1 MQGLSPEHLD
11 GSQPLPTAT
20 PEGSPQQGEA
30 AVVTTPQ
37 VESTESL
44 EPFRITNTR
53 EDFRIRRGERPFV
66 RLNSS
71 GELVVTS
78 SGSPVGPFPG
88 VEGQDPFWS
97 AGDFRRTLFSPG
109 SPVVSEINP
118 PVFSET
124 ETVPVNTTY
133 HFTLPAE
140 MAHLANTTSVPTGF
154 TTAGLPPINTQRT
167 PNVTPT
173 LPPGYHA
180 LNALLNASVPTP
192 PQTPSGTPGG
202 PSFHGHPI
210 PGFIPTLPQF
220 PSGNPNPSGT
230 IPSITPNLQI
240 PVGGQGGTIQFPLTG
255 HNPITTQ
262 PTIGTQL
269 PVGTPPTIGGPT
281 PPFGQNIPPALAQY
295 WNQMLQNLPQTT
307 GGQQPVPTIGQPYPG
322 IPNPIWGQGQNAQ
335 TQVPTQTQGYNPWN
349 YYPLQPPPNQPGSS
363 HYGQTA
369 YGPTG
374 LPTGLPPQSHQYPQV
389 NRQLPFLATLDLP
402 DLSRILNDPIRHSP
416 QWPAIPAKLPSDI
429 PKFDGKVG
437 EDPNNHVMTFH
448 LWCSSNS
455 LMDDS
460 IRLRLFQRTLTGSA
474 AKWYIELPR
483 GFFSDFNTLA
493 MDFLTHYQLPIRYDT
508 GTEILTSFKQ
518 TKGTHISDHIHE
530 WRRRRRLI
538 KLELP
543 DQLLAEWFTKSFVN
557 EIGKDIAMGG
567 VVTEEQAISRA
578 QYLDL
583 VYSQT
588 GTLYDLLPELPRPGT
603 SSTSTTPAASHAA
616 DGVIGTAQAHSHS
629 VSSTTPKSTSS
640 NVQNAPSPATP
651 TGKTSEVNVVQSTP
665 DGKNKSKKGRGKNKE
680 GKNNNQTEQTKNTPV
695 EDRDKRKPRYP
706 CLICGDD
713 HYTKDCPRRA
723 EVTKFLQGTPNH
735 LHRQSCPNPSRL
747 NNRLSWSSMTNH
759 LLLRH
764 HMF

>member
-1 MQGLSPEHLD
+1 MPE
-11 GSQPLPTAT
+11 
-20 PEGSPQQGEA
+20 
-30 AVVTTPQ
+30 V
-37 VESTESL
+37 
-44 EPFRITNTR
+44 
-53 EDFRIRRGERPFV
+53 
-66 RLNSS
+66 
-71 GELVVTS
+71 
-78 SGSPVGPFPG
+78 
-88 VEGQDPFWS
+88 
-97 AGDFRRTLFSPG
+97 
-109 SPVVSEINP
+109 NP
-118 PVFSET
+118 
-124 ETVPVNTTY
+124 N
-133 HFTLPAE
+133 
-140 MAHLANTTSVPTGF
+140 
-154 TTAGLPPINTQRT
+154 
-167 PNVTPT
+167 

-180 LNALLNASVPTP
+180 LNALLNASNPTP
-192 PQTPSGTPGG
+192 PQTPAGSPGG
-202 PSFHGHPI
+202 PPFPGHPI

-230 IPSITPNLQI
+230 IPTIAPNLQI
-240 PVGGQGGTIQFPLTG
+240 LVGGQGSTVPFPFPR
-255 HNPITTQ
+255 HNTVTTQ
-262 PTIGTQL
+262 PTVGTQL
-269 PVGTPPTIGGPT
+269 PGGTIPTVGGPT
-281 PPFGQNIPPALAQY
+281 SPFGQNIPPELAQY
-295 WNQMLQNLPQTT
+295 WNQILQNFPQNA
-307 GGQQPVPTIGQPYPG
+307 GGQQTVPAVGQPYPG
-322 IPNPIWGQGQNAQ
+322 VTNPIWGSSQ
-335 TQVPTQTQGYNPWN
+335 TTQPQVPTQTQGYNPWG
-349 YYPLQPPPNQPGSS
+349 YYPIRPPLNQLGSS
-363 HYGQTA
+363 LYGQSA

-374 LPTGLPPQSHQYPQV
+374 FPTGLPPQSHQYPQV

-429 PKFDGKVG
+429 PKFDGKAG

-567 VVTEEQAISRA
+567 VVTEEKAISHA

-583 VYSQT
+583 IYSQT

-603 SSTSTTPAASHAA
+603 SSTSTAPAASHAA
-616 DGVIGTAQAHSHS
+616 DGVIGTAHTHSHS
-629 VSSTTPKSTSS
+629 ISTTTPKSNSS
-640 NVQNAPSPATP
+640 NVQNAPSPAPP

-665 DGKNKSKKGRGKNKE
+665 TGKNKSKKGRGKNKE
-680 GKNNNQTEQTKNTPV
+680 SKNNNQNEQTKTPPV
-695 EDRDKRKPRYP
+695 EDQDKRKPCYP

-723 EVTKFLQGTPNH
+723 KVNKFLQGTPK
-735 LHRQSCPNPSRL
+735 PSTPAVL
-747 NNRLSWSSMTNH
+747 SQPFPSQQQASMVIHDQPSTSTTSYVLMCTGDSKNNDVAIATRAKDYSPSKEKVDDLPPDLVQPSPTESTYQRSSSSRTTEI
-759 LLLRH
+759 
-764 HMF
+764 